1 MEGKN
6 LKMISLMVI
15 VFLGL
20 FVGKSS
26 AFGECYG
33 QCLIDCSSDG
43 SGIKI
48 ARCPFVCLTK
58 CMVDATPNYYC
69 KFGCAVSNCIKKSTP
84 QDARV
89 DQVEH
94 CVNSYCDNKC
104 TN

>member
-1 MEGKN
+1 MDVKN

-15 VFLGL
+15 VLLGL

-33 QCLIDCSSDG
+33 QCVIDCFAAG
-43 SGIKI
+43 RGAK
-48 ARCPFVCLTK
+48 CPFVCLKK
-58 CMVDATPNYYC
+58 CIVDVTPNYYC
-69 KFGCAVSNCIKKSTP
+69 NFGCSVSNCIKKSTP
-84 QDARV
+84 QDPRV

-104 TN
+104 NN